1 MKNLLFAA
9 FVMLALTCSCT
20 DKNKEAATIAQA
32 DSTAAETDGPT
43 IDRNHEITVLDTIEW
58 RNNTYYAD
66 IHRYPVDDSTNII
79 KDEITFRKSTFRQ
92 QLPDEFYGKYRLN
105 GLVFDKIVDGNLQF
119 AASVGNPSQ
128 DDEYIPYN
136 IIISSNGS
144 MSITKAIDL
153 DTSSKSDE

>member
-1 MKNLLFAA
+1 M
-9 FVMLALTCSCT
+9 
-20 DKNKEAATIAQA
+20 
-32 DSTAAETDGPT
+32 
-43 IDRNHEITVLDTIEW
+43 
-58 RNNTYYAD
+58 
-66 IHRYPVDDSTNII
+66 
-79 KDEITFRKSTFRQ
+79 
-92 QLPDEFYGKYRLN
+92 
-105 GLVFDKIVDGNLQF
+105 FDKIVDGNLQF

>member
-1 MKNLLFAA
+1 MVPLYHNPACETRIKEKDRFHTRYCCQSGTKKPPPKKGEGLERLGSMIRGQPIP
-9 FVMLALTCSCT
+9 VGL
-20 DKNKEAATIAQA
+20 NKVVHQL
-32 DSTAAETDGPT
+32 DDGV
-43 IDRNHEITVLDTIEW
+43 RV
-58 RNNTYYAD
+58 
-66 IHRYPVDDSTNII
+66 
-79 KDEITFRKSTFRQ
+79 
-92 QLPDEFYGKYRLN
+92 
-105 GLVFDKIVDGNLQF
+105 QF